1 MTGEMEG
8 QSFTDWS
15 ADREDARFS
24 DWLAARAAPY
34 WSRAIEHR
42 FTRELAADE
51 LPDAVYRRYLI
62 QDYAFV
68 DVLVRVVAY
77 AIAKAPDM
85 PPKSRL
91 AAFLAA
97 VTSEENDYFLR
108 SFDALGVDA
117 ETWRAAPLGPTA
129 SAFREVMLGAAVDGG
144 YEEILAVF
152 LPAEWCYL
160 SWAKAVAGQTPARF
174 YLKEWIELHDNP
186 GFEAFVTWLREEMD
200 RRGPPLAAER
210 QERLAGLFRRMM
222 ALEVAFFDEAC
233 DG

>member
-1 MTGEMEG
+1 MTDDTKGPG
-8 QSFTDWS
+8 FADWR
-15 ADREDARFS
+15 AGRPDAGFS
-24 DWLAARAAPY
+24 DWLAARAEPY
-34 WSRAIEHR
+34 WSRTVEHR
-42 FTRELAADE
+42 FTRELAADA

-62 QDYAFV
+62 QDYAFI

-117 ETWRAAPLGPTA
+117 ETWRGAALGPTA
-129 SAFREVMLGAAVDGG
+129 SAFREVMLGAARDGG
-144 YEEILAVF
+144 YEEVLAVF

-160 SWAKAVAGQTPARF
+160 SWARAVSGQTPARF
-174 YLKEWIELHDNP
+174 YFKEWIELHDNP
-186 GFEAFVTWLREEMD
+186 DFEAFVTWLRAEMD
-200 RRGPPLAAER
+200 RHGPALPPER
-210 QERLAGLFRRMM
+210 QERLAALFRSMM
-222 ALEVAFFDEAC
+222 ALEVAFFDEAYE
-233 DG
+233 G